1 MESDWVV
8 VDRSG
13 KIIKEGTKQECASY
27 FMRHCGKVE
36 LTGTS
41 DIAFCS
47 RERYIEMMKS
57 AGKCV

>member
-27 FMRHCGKVE
+27 FMKHCGKVE

-57 AGKCV
+57 AGKDV

>member
-13 KIIKEGTKQECASY
+13 KIIKEGTKQECAAY
-27 FMRHCGKVE
+27 FMKHCGKVE

-41 DIAFCS
+41 DIAFFS

-57 AGKCV
+57 AGKDV

>member
-57 AGKCV
+57 AGKDV